1 MSQAIASEYSTIK
14 RNGYIVP
21 FDEEKISNAISK
33 AVIATNSQLKE
44 GSGIKEITDAVVEQC
59 KYLMDNHKTD
69 TNRKDGVKCIHIHIV
84 QDIVERKLYEFG
96 YPDIAKAYILYR
108 KKRSEIR
115 NTRDSIYKSIK
126 KILSDDAESNDT
138 KRENANIDGNS
149 AMGTMLQ
156 IGSSVSKNY
165 YLNNMISEDIAKAH
179 SEGYIH
185 IHDLDFYKL
194 TVTCC
199 QIDFE
204 KLLKGGFNTGHGYLR
219 EPQSIGSYATLAAIA
234 IQSDQNDCHRFC
246 GINQK

>member
-115 NTRDSIYKSIK
+115 NHELSIVVN
-126 KILSDDAESNDT
+126 LSVKGVEKNLRVLKESNRLRRVGPD
-138 KRENANIDGNS
+138 
-149 AMGTMLQ
+149 
-156 IGSSVSKNY
+156 
-165 YLNNMISEDIAKAH
+165 
-179 SEGYIH
+179 
-185 IHDLDFYKL
+185 
-194 TVTCC
+194 
-199 QIDFE
+199 
-204 KLLKGGFNTGHGYLR
+204 KGGHW
-219 EPQSIGSYATLAAIA
+219 EVIG
-234 IQSDQNDCHRFC
+234 
-246 GINQK
+246 